1 MQLSAEPEAIVS
13 TSPASNYALTAVVS
27 THARPVEVRQ
37 AIEAIRNQEFDG
49 RIETIVV
56 YDKAEPDRSLESDD
70 STRPVRVV
78 VNHNTPGLP
87 GSRNTGAELAQA
99 GWIGFCDDD
108 DVWHPTKVAKQLAEL
123 ERSGAD
129 ICITGIDVVTK
140 GERIPRVGE
149 EPQLRLEHFLLSRR
163 LEAHMSCT
171 VVSRDA
177 FFGPIGRVEEHIPGG
192 CSEDYDWILRAAR
205 HGPVAVVRE
214 PLVDIRW
221 AGSHFRDKWPDWEGA
236 HRFVLDRFPEFDEVP
251 SGKARLEG
259 QLAFAIAAQ
268 GRRGEAV
275 RHVGTTLRWNWREPR
290 AYLALLV
297 ATGVVGADRIV
308 AELNKRGRGI

>member
-1 MQLSAEPEAIVS
+1 M
-13 TSPASNYALTAVVS
+13 SPSPDIPFALTAVVS

-37 AIEAIRNQEFDG
+37 AIDAVRSQDFDG

-56 YDKAEPDRSLESDD
+56 YDKAEPDQSLASDD
-70 STRPVRVV
+70 ADRPVRVV
-78 VNHNTPGLP
+78 ANHNSPGLP
-87 GSRNTGAELAQA
+87 GSRNTGADLARA
-99 GWIGFCDDD
+99 PWIGFCDDD

-129 ICITGIDVVTK
+129 TCITGIDVVTK

-149 EPQLRLEHFLLSRR
+149 EPQLRLEHFLLARR

-171 VVSRDA
+171 VVRRDA
-177 FFGPIGRVEEHIPGG
+177 FLGPIGKVAEDIPGG
-192 CSEDYDWILRAAR
+192 CSEDYDWIMRAAR
-205 HGPVAVVRE
+205 NGPIAVVRE

-221 AGSHFRDKWPDWEGA
+221 AGSHFRDKWADWEGA
-236 HRFVLDRFPEFDEVP
+236 HRFVLERFPEFDEVP

-268 GRRGEAV
+268 GRRVEAI
-275 RHVGTTLRWNWREPR
+275 RHVGTTLKWNWREPR
-290 AYLALLV
+290 AYLALVV
-297 ATGVVGADRIV
+297 ASGLVGADRIV
-308 AELNKRGRGI
+308 AEINKRGRGI